1 MTTHRLLSALFL
13 ASGFTSEVVLL
24 ESFIGGRSS
33 NSELWTIGSEGLSRT
48 GLLGLRLA
56 SVFSFSAS
64 IRDRFCASGS
74 SSGTFLGFPESTE
87 QPRCTWTWTLRVL
100 DLSLDVEVWRADFFD
115 FWLEFELDPF
125 EQIGHESMLSLSD
138 EQEVGPLQTCDDSDS
153 DRERRFLFEIGSL
166 GKSECRIF
174 LSSRSEMDP
183 DTDPVQLPDPRPESD
198 LLPTLLLATRLTL
211 GFFDLLFEMFECR
224 SYFFELSLDF
234 DFDSRLVRL
243 LVLVGRTFRYFRR
256 CFRWVELSRCGRSSS
271 DCRDDPAPILPSIQW
286 PHYLILDSTQSFFVN
301 CGKNRWELGFIFI
314 IGPFTETK
322 LYLLTQKVLF
332 FGD

>member
-1 MTTHRLLSALFL
+1 M
-13 ASGFTSEVVLL
+13 
-24 ESFIGGRSS
+24 
-33 NSELWTIGSEGLSRT
+33 
-48 GLLGLRLA
+48 
-56 SVFSFSAS
+56 
-64 IRDRFCASGS
+64 
-74 SSGTFLGFPESTE
+74 
-87 QPRCTWTWTLRVL
+87 
-100 DLSLDVEVWRADFFD
+100 EVWRADFFD

-153 DRERRFLFEIGSL
+153 DRERRFLFESDSF
-166 GKSECRIF
+166 GKSEFRIF
-174 LSSRSEMDP
+174 LSSRSEIDP

-256 CFRWVELSRCGRSSS
+256 CFR
-271 DCRDDPAPILPSIQW
+271 
-286 PHYLILDSTQSFFVN
+286 
-301 CGKNRWELGFIFI
+301 
-314 IGPFTETK
+314 
-322 LYLLTQKVLF
+322 
-332 FGD
+332 